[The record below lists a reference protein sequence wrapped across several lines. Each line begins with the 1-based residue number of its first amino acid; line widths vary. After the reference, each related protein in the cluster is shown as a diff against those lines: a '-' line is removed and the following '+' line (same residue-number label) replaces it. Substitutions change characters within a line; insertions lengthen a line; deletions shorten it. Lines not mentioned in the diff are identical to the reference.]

1 MQDGYICMHACNE
14 FRDDGRLWS
23 ISSILNLG
31 ADQPGP
37 SPSPNATPNPT
48 PALWGARGQMG

>member
-48 PALWGARGQMG
+48 PAL